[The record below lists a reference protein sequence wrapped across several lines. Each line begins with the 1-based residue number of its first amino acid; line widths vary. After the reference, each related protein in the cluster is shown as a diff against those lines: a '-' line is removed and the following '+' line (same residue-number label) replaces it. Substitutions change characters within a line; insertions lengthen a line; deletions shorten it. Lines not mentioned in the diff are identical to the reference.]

1 MFERL
6 SEYLKFCVLTVKRF
20 AWFTN
25 VPHIVAL
32 VFHAHDEKV
41 CSKD

>member
-6 SEYLKFCVLTVKRF
+6 REHLKFCVLTVKRI
-20 AWFTN
+20 AGFTN

-32 VFHAHDEKV
+32 VFHAQDEKV